1 MLDTEQMRTTGITE
15 MNKPNHPEGVE
26 GSEPFHYPTPEEI
39 GKIHAVMEELR
50 KLGFVVPET
59 TNSDDIPLYQLT
71 SDDLAEIQEF
81 IDEVK
86 RDDDE
91 QA

>member
-1 MLDTEQMRTTGITE
+1 
-15 MNKPNHPEGVE
+15 
-26 GSEPFHYPTPEEI
+26 
-39 GKIHAVMEELR
+39 MEELR
-50 KLGFVVPET
+50 RLGFVVPET

-91 QA
+91 